1 MQIIQK
7 KGNMKHYFVINI
19 PLPVKMGHWFY
30 VLKKMNLKIQK
41 KLESIL
47 ILLSF
52 L

>member
-7 KGNMKHYFVINI
+7 KGNMKYFVINM

-30 VLKKMNLKIQK
+30 VLKKMILKIQK

>member
-7 KGNMKHYFVINI
+7 KGNMKHFVINM

-30 VLKKMNLKIQK
+30 VLKKTILKIQK

>member
-7 KGNMKHYFVINI
+7 KGNMKHFVINM
-19 PLPVKMGHWFY
+19 PLPVKMGHRFY
-30 VLKKMNLKIQK
+30 VLKKMILKIQK